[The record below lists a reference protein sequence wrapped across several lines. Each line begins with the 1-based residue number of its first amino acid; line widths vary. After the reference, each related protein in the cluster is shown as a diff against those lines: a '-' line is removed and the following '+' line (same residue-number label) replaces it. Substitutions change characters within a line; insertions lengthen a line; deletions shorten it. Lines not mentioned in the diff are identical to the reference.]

1 MPYLKSV
8 EESNKKREEYEEKR
22 KHTYSNKKSWI
33 YKNIYNT
40 TSWRKL
46 RKSYLSEHPLCEI
59 CLKNGKSVMAEN
71 VHHKKEISSGED
83 EEEMKRLGFDY
94 NNLQSLCRACHKAIH
109 DKDNNDKYFL
119 FEEDE

>member
-8 EESNKKREEYEEKR
+8 DDSNKKREEYQEKR
-22 KHTYSNKKSWI
+22 KQRNFNKKSWI
-33 YKNIYNT
+33 YNNIYNT

-59 CLKNGKSVMAEN
+59 CLEKGKSVMAEN
-71 VHHKKEISSGED
+71 VHHKTEISSGQD

-94 NNLQSLCRACHKAIH
+94 NNLQSLCRTCHKAIH